1 MDFNFSWGYM
11 YGIFC
16 ICGSTVGIAAGYRK
30 GGYEEEKGTGCDTMA
45 GLSVASGVWPV
56 LLLGL
61 LQGPCIIRKYCFR
74 RIFVNKPFISI
85 LVQKVW

>member
-11 YGIFC
+11 YGIFFAF
-16 ICGSTVGIAAGYRK
+16 VGALLVLLRATGK
-30 GGYEEEKGTGCDTMA
+30 ADTKKKGTGCDTMA

-61 LQGPCIIRKYCFR
+61 LQGPCIIKQFC
-74 RIFVNKPFISI
+74 I
-85 LVQKVW
+85 LFADFKV